1 MNDSVLGVV
10 VVLYASSPDTG
21 FRALGRFKVLG
32 HADLCTLFRVKAFRC
47 QFLDLESQVFEIRI
61 LIFNSP
67 RLLTIARG
75 ALGLSIVAY
84 ISDTVQVPTVNGSGF
99 RV

>member
-1 MNDSVLGVV
+1 VSD
-10 VVLYASSPDTG
+10 
-21 FRALGRFKVLG
+21 GRFKVLG
-32 HADLCTLFRVKAFRC
+32 HAGLCTLFRVKAFRC
-47 QFLDLESQVFEIRI
+47 QILDLESQDFEIRI

-84 ISDTVQVPTVNGSGF
+84 ISDTVQDPTVYGSGF